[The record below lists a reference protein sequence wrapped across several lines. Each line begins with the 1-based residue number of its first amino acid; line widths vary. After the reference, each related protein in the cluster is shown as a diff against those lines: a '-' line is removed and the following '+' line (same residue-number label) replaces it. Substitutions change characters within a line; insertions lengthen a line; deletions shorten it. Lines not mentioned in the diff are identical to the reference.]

1 MQMGS
6 EFLSGRSFPVGRR
19 QFLTLAGGTGAA
31 AFLAACGSS
40 GGSKTPAGAAPSAIG
55 EQINKL
61 IAKGG
66 TSAGQGKTFN
76 LGALEPMTGSGSYYG
91 LEASRGFKLAIS
103 QIEAAG
109 GPKINLVLKDQE
121 SGNTTVAVEAVRQMG
136 LNGIGACLMSYAA
149 VDGAALPGI
158 AEYKMLSLDGSGGT
172 AQVFDDKPY
181 FWGTRSEGGKDFYGG
196 VFTYVHKYLPAAKK
210 LFLVA
215 YDSGAALNELNTNE
229 LKAVLPA
236 YGIELVGTLF
246 HPGGLTDYSSILAQ
260 IQAKSPDVILADEVG
275 LDAGYF
281 MKGYV
286 TTGMTAQVIGFEFTP
301 DAAKIAGSAYN
312 KYWFSGD
319 YFDAANPI
327 NPFGKLFVQ
336 TFTKAYGVAPEFY
349 AADAYDDTF
358 KFWQMVRDVIA
369 KGGDINNGTQLQNAL
384 IANPTFPSVY
394 GGTATS
400 VGTET
405 MNLKTHSVL
414 TRGLGLFKVVNGE
427 PSPLALFQTGST
439 TLTDVTAP

>member
-1 MQMGS
+1 MASDFGS
-6 EFLSGRSFPVGRR
+6 DRTPLVGRR
-19 QFLTLAGGTGAA
+19 QFLSIAGMTGTAA
-31 AFLAACGSS
+31 LLAACGSS
-40 GGSKTPAGAAPSAIG
+40 GGAKTTAAAPSGIG
-55 EQINKL
+55 AEINKL

-66 TSAGQGKTFN
+66 AAAGQGKTFN
-76 LGALEPMTGSGSYYG
+76 LGALEPMTGAGSYYG

-109 GPKINLVLKDQE
+109 GPKINLVLKDHE
-121 SGNTTVAVEAVRQMG
+121 SGNTTVAVEAVKEMG

-158 AEYKMLSLDGSGGT
+158 AQYKILSLDGSGGT
-172 AQVFDDKPY
+172 AQVFDGKPY

-196 VFTYVHKYLPAAKK
+196 VFSYVHQYLPAAKK

-215 YDSGAALNELNTNE
+215 YDSGAALNTLNTNE
-229 LKAVLPA
+229 LKAVLPT

-246 HPGGLTDYSSILAQ
+246 HQGGMTNYSSILAQ
-260 IQAKSPDVILADEVG
+260 IQAKSPDIILADEVG

-286 TTGMTAQVIGFEFTP
+286 TSGMSAQVIGFEFTP

-319 YFDAANPI
+319 YFDAAQPS

-349 AADAYDDTF
+349 AADSYDDTF
-358 KFWQMVRDVIA
+358 KFWQLVREVIA
-369 KGGDINNGTQLQNAL
+369 KGGDINDGTQLQNAL
-384 IANPTFPSVY
+384 EANPTFPSVY
-394 GGTATS
+394 GGTATT

-405 MNLKTHSVL
+405 MNLTPHSVSK
-414 TRGLGLFKVVNGE
+414 RGLGLFKVTNGQ